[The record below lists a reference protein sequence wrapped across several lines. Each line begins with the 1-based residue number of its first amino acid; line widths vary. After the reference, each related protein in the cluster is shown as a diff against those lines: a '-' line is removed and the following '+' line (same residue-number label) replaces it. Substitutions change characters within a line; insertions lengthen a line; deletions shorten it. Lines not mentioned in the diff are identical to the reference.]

1 MAVFSKTIALLRGI
15 LFNIVFYGGTLFFCL
30 IYIPALL
37 LPRHLFLYC
46 LELYFN
52 FVYVT
57 EKYIL
62 GLDFRVIGAENLPKD
77 GAYLVASKHQS
88 AYETM
93 KIHLLFKDPAVIY
106 KKELGKIP
114 FWGWM
119 IRKGRMIAIDRSAG
133 KSAIQTIIDNAKPV
147 IEAGRPIIIYPQGTR
162 VAVGVDK
169 PYKYGF
175 MKLYETY
182 DIPIIPVALNSGV
195 YWKRNAW
202 VKKPGI
208 VTFEILPAI
217 PTGQD
222 PKQSFETVKN
232 LLEEHS
238 DRLCQQAMKSK

>member
-1 MAVFSKTIALLRGI
+1 MSFLKNTFALARGI
-15 LFNIVFYGGTLFFCL
+15 LFNIVFYTGTLL
-30 IYIPALL
+30 ICIAYIPALL
-37 LPRHLFLYC
+37 LPRHIFLYC
-46 LELYFN
+46 LEFYFR

-57 EKYIL
+57 EKYVL
-62 GLDFRVIGAENLPKD
+62 GLDFRVIGTENLPKN

-93 KIHLLFKDPAVIY
+93 KIHLLFNDPAVIY

-114 FWGWM
+114 LWGWM
-119 IRKGRMIAIDRSAG
+119 IKKGRMIAIDRSAG

-147 IEAGRPIIIYPQGTR
+147 IESGRPIIIYPQGTR

-182 DIPIIPVALNSGV
+182 DIPIVPVALNSGV

-202 VKKPGI
+202 IKKPGI

-217 PTGQD
+217 PPGQN
-222 PKQSFETVKN
+222 PKASFETVKT
-232 LLEEHS
+232 LLEDHS
-238 DRLCQQAMKSK
+238 DRLCSEAVT